1 MKKPL
6 YDRIQESVQHI
17 RTITDFEPK
26 YGIILGT
33 GLGSLANEI
42 ERVATINY
50 SDIPHF
56 PLSTVTS
63 HKGELIFGY
72 LENIPIVAMSGRF
85 HYYEGY
91 STNEV
96 TFPVRVL
103 KFLGIEQLLI
113 SNAAGSMNPHILSG
127 DLVFIKDH
135 INLQP
140 ENPLRGV
147 NDERLGP
154 RFPDMLH
161 TYNAK
166 LIEQAMK
173 IANEKGIRA
182 HTGIYVGLQGP
193 NLETPAEYAYMNRIG
208 GDVVGMSTVPEVL
221 VARHMSL
228 PVFVL
233 SVVSNQ
239 SYPKEVMREVTLEEV
254 IALVNSVAPKA
265 ALIVKELLLF
275 LENN

>member
-17 RTITDFEPK
+17 RTVTDFEPK

-91 STNEV
+91 STKEV

-113 SNAAGSMNPHILSG
+113 SNAAGSMNPHILGG

-275 LENN
+275 LGNN

>member
-1 MKKPL
+1 
-6 YDRIQESVQHI
+6 
-17 RTITDFEPK
+17 
-26 YGIILGT
+26 
-33 GLGSLANEI
+33 
-42 ERVATINY
+42 
-50 SDIPHF
+50 
-56 PLSTVTS
+56 
-63 HKGELIFGY
+63 
-72 LENIPIVAMSGRF
+72 
-85 HYYEGY
+85 
-91 STNEV
+91 
-96 TFPVRVL
+96 
-103 KFLGIEQLLI
+103 
-113 SNAAGSMNPHILSG
+113 MNPHILGG

-161 TYNAK
+161 TYNAE
-166 LIEQAMK
+166 LIEEAMK

-221 VARHMSL
+221 VARHMNL

-239 SYPKEVMREVTLEEV
+239 SYPKEVMREVQVEPLYELSWAQRLSHCREV
-254 IALVNSVAPKA
+254 SNIAEQYADVSFFANQRQGIRTS
-265 ALIVKELLLF
+265 LILSGKLF
-275 LENN
+275 WQKLG